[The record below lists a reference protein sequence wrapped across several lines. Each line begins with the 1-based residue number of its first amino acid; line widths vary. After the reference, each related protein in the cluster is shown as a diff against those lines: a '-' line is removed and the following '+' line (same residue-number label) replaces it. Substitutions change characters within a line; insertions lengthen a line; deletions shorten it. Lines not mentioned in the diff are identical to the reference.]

1 MYTGASCSSVEVD
14 GCMAKWAG
22 PSHGNVLFRRPVVAG
37 GAGPG
42 RAQVHQGPAG
52 HDAGGELGGAGGAGA
67 APVGDHRLAVR
78 ALSPVE
84 PAVLGTVL
92 DKDVHP
98 QLLVLLPLL
107 RAQLLYGIQLDEGF
121 GTSTESP
128 VSTRGESKETI
139 DILLV

>member
-1 MYTGASCSSVEVD
+1 MAKRTGASHGHVLLC
-14 GCMAKWAG
+14 G
-22 PSHGNVLFRRPVVAG
+22 PMVARGARPRG
-37 GAGPG
+37 
-42 RAQVHQGPAG
+42 AQVHQGTSG
-52 HDAGGELGGAGGAGA
+52 DDARWELGGAGGTRA
-67 APVGDHRLAVR
+67 APVRDHRLAVG

-84 PAVLGTVL
+84 PAVLGAVL

-107 RAQLLYGIQLDEGF
+107 SAQLFYGIQLDEGF

-128 VSTRGESKETI
+128 VSARGESKETI